1 MESNYHTLK
10 RTDNQL
16 LVITHLSQLLTY
28 ITGFGGL
35 IVPLIIWATQKDRV
49 EDMDAHGKA
58 ILNFQLSII
67 VYTIISIILIP
78 LLLIGLIPLIL
89 VCILAFVMP
98 IVNAIKAS
106 NGELP
111 SYPLSLNFVS

>member
-16 LVITHLSQLLTY
+16 LVITHLTQLLTY

-35 IVPLIIWATQKDRV
+35 IVPLVIWASQKDRV
-49 EDMDAHGKA
+49 EGLDEHGKA
-58 ILNFQLSII
+58 ILNFQLSVI
-67 VYTIISIILIP
+67 VYCILS
-78 LLLIGLIPLIL
+78 IPLIFVFGL
-89 VCILAFVMP
+89 GILTFILIGILAFVMP

>member
-28 ITGFGGL
+28 VTGFGGL
-35 IVPLIIWATQKDRV
+35 IAPLIIWATQKEKV
-49 EDMDAHGKA
+49 AEMDTHGKA
-58 ILNFQLSII
+58 ILNFQISLIIYSI
-67 VYTIISIILIP
+67 VSV
-78 LLLIGLIPLIL
+78 PLIL
-89 VCILAFVMP
+89 LLGLGFLILGLICVLAFVMP

-106 NGELP
+106 NGEQLY
-111 SYPLSLNFVS
+111 YPFSIIFIS

>member
-28 ITGFGGL
+28 LTGFGGL
-35 IVPLIIWATQKDRV
+35 IVPLIIWATQKDQV
-49 EDMDAHGKA
+49 ERMDTQGKA
-58 ILNFQLSII
+58 ILNFQLSILI
-67 VYTIISIILIP
+67 YTIISIPLIIVFGLGILTLILI
-78 LLLIGLIPLIL
+78 G
-89 VCILAFVMP
+89 ILAFVMP
-98 IVNAIKAS
+98 IVNAIKAG

-111 SYPLSLNFVS
+111 SYPLSINFVS